1 MTSDS
6 IRRNIVVCDGGD
18 MTDDAIQPNSS
29 CSGIYVLV
37 YVMATYGLLIQLMLH
52 SAYVSSGLVK
62 HCQSSYDFLE
72 MNH

>member
-18 MTDDAIQPNSS
+18 RTDDAIQPNHPVAAY
-29 CSGIYVLV
+29 IVFV
-37 YVMATYGLLIQLMLH
+37 YMMGTYGLLIRLMLH

-62 HCQSSYDFLE
+62 HRQSSYIFLE